1 VSHSTLPVLSHSQ
14 FPQVFTHAIDHL
26 VTRQLDSPPA
36 PETVLDR
43 CIRVVDE
50 AIAACPKAEAVGR
63 G

>member
-1 VSHSTLPVLSHSQ
+1 MAHSTLPVLTHSH
-14 FPQVFTHAIDHL
+14 FPQVFTQAIDQM
-26 VTRQLDSPPA
+26 VAQVAAIPPV

>member
-1 VSHSTLPVLSHSQ
+1 MSHSTLPVLSHSQ

-26 VTRQLDSPPA
+26 VTRQLGPEL

-50 AIAACPKAEAVGR
+50 AIAACPQTKAVGR